1 MTVRFQSVS
10 SATLSDLQIPTDAVL
25 LHGDAIDDRGKLA
38 ISSIGQSGLR
48 VPVLYDAEEM
58 KLSFGDVAEDADNAE
73 ALLDGYDLEKIVL
86 EATSMGFAEMFS
98 VINALVRR
106 RVERV
111 NIVYAEPASYKRA
124 TEADQFALSE
134 IIKGY
139 RPIPHSIIDLTSDE
153 LESGVFF
160 LGFESERLD
169 RALEEHQMISS
180 KDIKVV
186 FGLPAFHP
194 GWELNSIIP
203 HLPRLEEQR
212 NLQIAY
218 CSANDPEAAFE
229 CLENTRNSLGVGKR
243 MFVAPIGTKPCGI
256 ASAVFASVYPDQV
269 GLLFDHP
276 RKKAKRSE
284 GANHWHRFTIHL

>member
-1 MTVRFQSVS
+1 MTVRFHSLS
-10 SATLSDLQIPTDAVL
+10 STNLAGLQISTDAVL
-25 LHGDAIDDRGKLA
+25 LHGEAIDDRGTLA
-38 ISSIGQSGLR
+38 ISAVGELGSR
-48 VPVLYDAEEM
+48 VQVLYDAEEM
-58 KLSFGDVAEDADNAE
+58 QLAFGDVTEDADNAE
-73 ALLDGYDLEKIVL
+73 ALLEGYDLEKVVL
-86 EATSMGFAEMFS
+86 EATSLDFAAMFS
-98 VINALVRR
+98 VINALVRQDVK
-106 RVERV
+106 RVD
-111 NIVYAEPASYKRA
+111 IVYAEPASYKRS
-124 TEADQFALSE
+124 TEANQFALSE
-134 IIKGY
+134 TIIGY
-139 RPIPHSIIDLTSDE
+139 KPIPHSIIDLTSDD

-229 CLENTRNSLGVGKR
+229 CLEKTRDSLGVGKR

-256 ASAVFASVYPDQV
+256 AAAVFASVYPDQV

-276 RKKAKRSE
+276 RKRVKRSE
-284 GANHWHRFTIHL
+284 GASLWHRFTIQL

>member
-1 MTVRFQSVS
+1 MAVRFYSFS
-10 SATLSDLQIPTDAVL
+10 SATLSELEMSADAVL
-25 LHGDAIDDRGKLA
+25 FHGEAIDDRGELA
-38 ISSIGQSGLR
+38 VSSIGQSGLR
-48 VPVLYDAEEM
+48 VRVLYDAEKM
-58 KLSFGDVAEDADNAE
+58 NLSFDDSTEDADNAE
-73 ALLDGYDLEKIVL
+73 ALLEGYDLEKIVL
-86 EATSMGFAEMFS
+86 EATSLGFAEMFS
-98 VINALVRR
+98 VVNALFRR
-106 RVERV
+106 KASCVQ
-111 NIVYAEPASYKRA
+111 IVYAEPVSYKRSI
-124 TEADQFALSE
+124 EADQFALSE
-134 IIKGY
+134 IIQGY

-203 HLPRLEEQR
+203 HLPRLEEH

-229 CLENTRNSLGVGKR
+229 CLEKTRNSLGVGKR

-256 ASAVFASVYPDQV
+256 AAAVFASVYPEQV
-269 GLLFDHP
+269 GILFDHP

-284 GANHWHRFTIHL
+284 GASLWHRFTIHF